1 MKTGSAKSKRKESAG
16 KEKPPGEKRKLCKPL
31 SLSCFTFDEIVE
43 TALATKPKKRT
54 QDKPLIDGSPNQ
66 PKK

>member
-1 MKTGSAKSKRKESAG
+1 MKSANAKPKRKESAA

-43 TALATKPKKRT
+43 TALATKPKKKG
-54 QDKPLIDGSPNQ
+54 QDQESKDKLDEQ
-66 PKK
+66 PEK